1 MKHCLCDISMPGK
14 LLFNFEKSKNKI
26 LYLIPLQKKLAH
38 YKSRTDFLKVSF
50 ACQSFIKSV
59 A

>member
-26 LYLIPLQKKLAH
+26 LYLIPLQKSKASTLQIQD
-38 YKSRTDFLKVSF
+38 RFLE
-50 ACQSFIKSV
+50 SFIYLSIIY
-59 A
+59 